1 MVVAIGDREGR
12 NFTNPTVPFKI
23 PINKTALWNSIT
35 VLKDNTVVAFT
46 STDAY
51 NGNHEVWMIKGKV
64 LY

>member
-1 MVVAIGDREGR
+1 MIVTIGDCEGR
-12 NFTNPTVPFKI
+12 NFTNATVPFKI

-35 VLKDNTVVAFT
+35 VLKDNTIIALT

-51 NGNHEVWMIKGKV
+51 NDKREVWMIKGKV